1 MPASDRAMLDFIVA
15 LRERGVLQFTLGP
28 MQVVLKPL
36 PETSKHRPRRRKKI
50 GFATEKS
57 K

>member
-1 MPASDRAMLDFIVA
+1 MPASDRAMLAFIEA

-28 MQVVLKPL
+28 MQIVLKPL
-36 PETSKHRPRRRKKI
+36 PEPSKRRPSRRKKI